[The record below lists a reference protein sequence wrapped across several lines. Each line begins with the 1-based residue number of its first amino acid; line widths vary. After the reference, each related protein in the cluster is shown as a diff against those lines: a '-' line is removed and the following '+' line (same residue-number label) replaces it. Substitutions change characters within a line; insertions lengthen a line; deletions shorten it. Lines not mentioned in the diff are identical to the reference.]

1 MYYPFV
7 RKALFQLDPERAHE
21 VTFQQLRRVTGT
33 PLEMLVRQKV
43 PAGPVTCMGLT
54 FKTRWVWRP
63 GWIKMGNALTRWAR
77 WGLVRLRSAP

>member
-21 VTFQQLRRVTGT
+21 VTFQQLRRVSGT

-43 PAGPVTCMGLT
+43 PAKPVTCMGLT
-54 FKTRWVWRP
+54 FKRWAWPP
-63 GWIKMGNALTRWAR
+63 GWTKTANASMPLAQWA
-77 WGLVRLRSAP
+77 LVPLKLVP

>member
-7 RKALFQLDPERAHE
+7 RKALFSSILSAPAKL
-21 VTFQQLRRVTGT
+21 FNNYAVTGT

-43 PAGPVTCMGLT
+43 PAASSPAWANL
-54 FKTRWVWRP
+54 KTRWVWRP
-63 GWIKMGNALTRWAR
+63 GKNGELTRWAR